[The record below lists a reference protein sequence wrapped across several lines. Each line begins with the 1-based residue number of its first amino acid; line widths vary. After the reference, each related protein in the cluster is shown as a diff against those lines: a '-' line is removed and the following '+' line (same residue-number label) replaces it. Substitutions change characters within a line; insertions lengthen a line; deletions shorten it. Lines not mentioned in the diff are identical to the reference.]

1 MLQGD
6 EKLIELIEPV
16 VKVLG
21 LRLWGIEM
29 IAQGRHKTLR
39 IYIDSD
45 KGIVLEDCERVSR
58 QVSSIFDVEEPITGN
73 YTLEVS
79 SPGLDRSLF
88 NAEQFG
94 QYIGHTVQVKLRHS
108 FDGRRNYKGILNKV
122 EDQEV
127 GLIVD
132 DHEYLLPI
140 ESIEKAKIVPRF

>member
-1 MLQGD
+1 VQGD
-6 EKLIELIEPV
+6 VKLIALIEPV
-16 VKVLG
+16 VKALG

-29 IAQGRHKTLR
+29 VAHGRHKTLR

-45 KGIVLEDCERVSR
+45 QGIELKDCESVSH
-58 QVSSIFDVEEPITGN
+58 QISSMLDVEEPITGN

-94 QYIGHTVQVKLRHS
+94 QYLGHTVQIKLRHS

-132 DHEYLLPI
+132 EHEYVLPI